1 MSVVDISKFNSVEDF
16 PQRGTQASSVVA
28 SDATW
33 EQSKGT
39 LPEGGPGRGLD
50 TVAFEINVIKQQTA
64 GVIARSI
71 FEIGKRLC
79 EAKAMI
85 GHGNWEAWLRNN
97 VEYSETNA
105 RNLMRAYREM
115 GGEQIDLLTG
125 EAPCDVFETLNL
137 SQMVALF
144 PLPAHERAAFV
155 RENDV
160 RDKSV
165 REIEALVAE
174 ATERGKREASEA
186 YEKAIADANGNVERL
201 MNKLAAAQ
209 DDTANAEKVKAKAI
223 ERRDELIARL
233 DEEKEKHEAEVRKLR
248 EQADKLEKKIKALED
263 APVQEKIVYRERED
277 ERAVE
282 APAPTDNA
290 TDGDAQ
296 ARVDALVAQL
306 DEVQGKLKAA
316 EDKAALMAQKVDP
329 RVQAVN
335 FSLREISDKLS
346 VIGEAIGGIEDKEL
360 AAKLAASAVKAIKAM
375 LEGAGWYQ

>member
-1 MSVVDISKFNSVEDF
+1 MSVVDIGKINNVEDF
-16 PQRGTQASSVVA
+16 PKKNEVATAREGGLAVRDLDVVA
-28 SDATW
+28 A
-33 EQSKGT
+33 
-39 LPEGGPGRGLD
+39 
-50 TVAFEINVIKQQTA
+50 EINVIKQQTA

-85 GHGNWEAWLRNN
+85 GHGNWEAWLRDN
-97 VEYSETNA
+97 VEYSETTA

-115 GGEQIDLLTG
+115 GGEQIDMLTG
-125 EAPCDVFETLNL
+125 EAPCDVFESLNL

-144 PLPAHERAAFV
+144 PMPVQERAAFV
-155 RENDV
+155 KENDV
-160 RDKSV
+160 ASMSV

-174 ATERGKREASEA
+174 ATERGREQGRNEYQDELKAANEA
-186 YEKAIADANGNVERL
+186 RDKAQDALEKAEDARENWEKIANTAKKEWEDAKTR
-201 MNKLAAAQ
+201 
-209 DDTANAEKVKAKAI
+209 
-223 ERRDELIARL
+223 
-233 DEEKEKHEAEVRKLR
+233 HEAEVRKLK
-248 EQADKLEKKIKALED
+248 EKEDKLKKKLEALKD

-282 APAPTDNA
+282 APAPTD
-290 TDGDAQ
+290 DGEAQ

-316 EDKAALMAQKVDP
+316 EDKAALMAQKADP

-335 FSLREISDKLS
+335 FALRDVAEK
-346 VIGEAIGGIEDKEL
+346 VAAIGDAIDEIRGGTTGDGEL
-360 AAKLAASAVKAIKAM
+360 ADKLAASAAKAIKAM